1 MFHFQHYYRL
11 QLYQPLIQKSN
22 WPTKL
27 FKNQVVSTETRSESA
42 VWLEFSKNRFTLVT
56 LEQIWRSY
64 IFRSQ
69 MALQSVIKI
78 DHTLSIS
85 ISISIWVVD
94 QSLAHDQQKVIKRSN
109 RSRSAI
115 DHHKSAFNVIGFK
128 QSMVIQIGKTRRF
141 GYRVLIKASFRLQPV
156 WALRI
161 RIMSVFKKYETKKK
175 TPKKLN
181 AIHAEAALSELR
193 YT

>member
-1 MFHFQHYYRL
+1 VFHFQHYYRL

-22 WPTKL
+22 WPTKP

-78 DHTLSIS
+78 DHTLLIS
-85 ISISIWVVD
+85 ISISILVVD

-115 DHHKSAFNVIGFK
+115 DHHKSDHNQLTTNELNQLFNYLFIFL
-128 QSMVIQIGKTRRF
+128 T
-141 GYRVLIKASFRLQPV
+141 
-156 WALRI
+156 
-161 RIMSVFKKYETKKK
+161 
-175 TPKKLN
+175 
-181 AIHAEAALSELR
+181 
-193 YT
+193 